1 MLPHCSPS
9 ASDAR
14 NDDPCALARAC
25 RAGVGPRVACRWA
38 RRARPGPTSHNQSR
52 SGFAACGPGWHGC
65 GEPTR
70 TPGDPPHHGRRT
82 VRAAPRDP
90 RPARRAGPRPDDERP
105 RRPDLP
111 DDVVRL
117 RRHRARRG
125 PLRAGGA
132 RQHLHADHEPDA
144 GRARAA
150 PRRARGRHR
159 VGRDRVGAGRRHLL
173 RPERR
178 RARATTSCRS
188 RRSTAGPTTSS
199 RTRCRSTASRC
210 AVADPD
216 DPAQLASARR
226 RQDRLVFGE
235 TIGNPRADVLDFARL
250 GRRRAR
256 SRACRSS
263 STTRSRRR
271 SCAAP
276 STTAPTSSV
285 HSATKFIGGH
295 GTSIGGVDRRRR
307 HVRLDR
313 ARRPLPRA

>member
-1 MLPHCSPS
+1 MP
-9 ASDAR
+9 
-14 NDDPCALARAC
+14 
-25 RAGVGPRVACRWA
+25 VA

-117 RRHRARRG
+117 RRHPARRG
-125 PLRAGGA
+125 PLRAEGA

-159 VGRDRVGAGRRHLL
+159 VGRDRVGPVRRPLL
-173 RPERR
+173 RPERHARGRQLRLGLDAVR
-178 RARATTSCRS
+178 RDLQPLRAHAAAVRHRGALGRPRRPGAAR
-188 RRSTAGPTTSS
+188 
-199 RTRCRSTASRC
+199 
-210 AVADPD
+210 V
-216 DPAQLASARR
+216 ARR
-226 RQDRLVFGE
+226 RQD
-235 TIGNPRADVLDFARL
+235 PARVRRDHRQPARE
-250 GRRRAR
+250 RRRPGAPGPTPR
-256 SRACRSS
+256 MRRACRSS

-276 STTAPTSSV
+276 STTVPTSRSTRPRSS
-285 HSATKFIGGH
+285 SAAT
-295 GTSIGGVDRRRR
+295 
-307 HVRLDR
+307 
-313 ARRPLPRA
+313 ARRSAGSSSTAARSTGPRTPTATPG